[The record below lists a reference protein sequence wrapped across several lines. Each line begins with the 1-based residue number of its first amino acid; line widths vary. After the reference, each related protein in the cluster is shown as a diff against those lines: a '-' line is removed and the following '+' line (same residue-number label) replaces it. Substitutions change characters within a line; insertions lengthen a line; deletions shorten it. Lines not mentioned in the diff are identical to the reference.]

1 MELEERDKLK
11 VALAARFQMPP
22 EVLESVSPELLAFL
36 QWQRRML
43 VDKLVLCRQPE
54 ELVRAQAKVEV
65 LQVECEMVKE
75 ILNKM
80 EEMQN
85 GRED

>member
-1 MELEERDKLK
+1 
-11 VALAARFQMPP
+11 
-22 EVLESVSPELLAFL
+22 
-36 QWQRRML
+36 ML

-54 ELVRAQAKVEV
+54 ELVRAQAKVEA
-65 LQVECEMVKE
+65 LQAECEMVKE

-80 EEMQN
+80 EEMEN